1 MTSLIIVYLFL
12 ITVQRAVSVL
22 FADFP
27 YTSILAQQIFGVFMP
42 VLIYFEYIKKE
53 KCVEKN
59 DLKIKPFH
67 ISIVLFSGFFM
78 QFFGSFINYPVVIL
92 LSKLNIKAPKMTP
105 VPDDFKIIYYIF
117 LICILPALTEE
128 IFFRKF
134 TFNKLFK
141 FGKIKALVITSL
153 LFGIMHFNIY
163 SIIPLI
169 VAGFIMTYTV
179 YKGFPLIYTIL
190 FHFSL
195 NFSGVILD
203 VISENETVNTL
214 IYNHFALFGIISG
227 IFVIAFCFFI
237 KEGFERWAKK

>member
-22 FADFP
+22 FTDFP
-27 YTSILAQQIFGVFMP
+27 YTSILAQQIFGIIMP

-53 KCVEKN
+53 KCIDKP
-59 DLKIKPFH
+59 DLEIKSFH
-67 ISIVLFSGFFM
+67 IPIVFFSGFFM
-78 QFFGSFINYPVVIL
+78 QFFGSFINYPVIIL
-92 LSKLNIKAPKMTP
+92 LSNLNIPSPKMTP

-117 LICILPALTEE
+117 LICILPAFSEE
-128 IFFRKF
+128 VLFRKF

-141 FGKIKALVITSL
+141 FGKTKALVITSL
-153 LFGIMHFNIY
+153 VFGIIHFNLY
-163 SIIPLI
+163 SIIPLT

-203 VISENETVNTL
+203 IISESETVNTL

-227 IFVIAFCFFI
+227 IIVIAFCFFI
-237 KEGFERWAKK
+237 KEGFKK